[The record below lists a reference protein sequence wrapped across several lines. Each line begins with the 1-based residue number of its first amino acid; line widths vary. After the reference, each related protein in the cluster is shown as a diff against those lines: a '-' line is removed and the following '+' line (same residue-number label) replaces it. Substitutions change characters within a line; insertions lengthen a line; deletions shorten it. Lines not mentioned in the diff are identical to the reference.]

1 MSVSQSHTYLLN
13 SKFHLMLDKNAEVH
27 AMAASFQHVYVIC
40 SIYRQALQII
50 GAILSPSFLSSFSR
64 LEKQQK
70 SHS

>member
-1 MSVSQSHTYLLN
+1 
-13 SKFHLMLDKNAEVH
+13 MLDKNAEVH